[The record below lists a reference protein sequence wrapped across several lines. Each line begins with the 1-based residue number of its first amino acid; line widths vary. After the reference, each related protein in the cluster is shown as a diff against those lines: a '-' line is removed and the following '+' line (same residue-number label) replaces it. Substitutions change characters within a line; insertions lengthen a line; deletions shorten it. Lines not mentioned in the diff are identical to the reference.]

1 MEVSAEMRNPAGQEW
16 VSAVTETN
24 ELLGAVVSIM
34 HPATFLTGIQC
45 IKGIQESD
53 DIAKRD
59 NLNELLEVWTSPFIA
74 GSIINNRST
83 PLHRDNGASYS
94 AMDTLT
100 SVGPFQYGRFMVPTL
115 GYQFLFGTGSLFG
128 ILGRIVPHAAEASG
142 ERFCL
147 AQYLR
152 ENILSTLG
160 VEEPEWQPF
169 QACI

>member
-1 MEVSAEMRNPAGQEW
+1 
-16 VSAVTETN
+16 
-24 ELLGAVVSIM
+24 
-34 HPATFLTGIQC
+34 
-45 IKGIQESD
+45 
-53 DIAKRD
+53 
-59 NLNELLEVWTSPFIA
+59 
-74 GSIINNRST
+74 
-83 PLHRDNGASYS
+83 
-94 AMDTLT
+94 MDTLT

-142 ERFCL
+142 EQFCL